1 MDKLISLKYF
11 YTFILLP
18 HVSLRQYVYE
28 CKTSIFLIIVITPII
43 ISKIVTKS
51 TLNEISRPCILMR
64 TAFLK
69 CVIVFI
75 FWPYLLH
82 QEVNDCTLL
91 KVNDWV
97 TSHFLYFFTN
107 IVTPSDK
114 KLMPPWSLYKST
126 FVYWRINC
134 LWYFRNLHPL
144 Q

>member
-1 MDKLISLKYF
+1 MS
-11 YTFILLP
+11 T
-18 HVSLRQYVYE
+18 
-28 CKTSIFLIIVITPII
+28 
-43 ISKIVTKS
+43 SKIVTKT
-51 TLNEISRPCILMR
+51 TLNEISTTCILMR

-107 IVTPSDK
+107 IFTPSDK
-114 KLMPPWSLYKST
+114 KLMPPWSLHKLT

-134 LWYFRNLHPL
+134 LWYFCNLHPL
-144 Q
+144 QSISILNDQLHVLLNIFYHNVIHISG